1 MTMTKHLLLTLA
13 LVLGSPALHAET
25 ARAMFAGGCFWC
37 LEADFEKLPGVTAAV
52 SGYSGGTLANP
63 GYEQVSA
70 GGTGH
75 YEVVEVQ
82 YDPQQLSY
90 AQLLDYFWRH
100 VDPLDASGQFCDKGG
115 QYRSAIFAGD
125 AAQKL
130 AATQSKQAVAAR
142 LKQPVATEILPAA
155 PFYPAETY
163 HQDYYKKNALK
174 YRYYRYSCGRDQRVE
189 KIWGKAH

>member
-1 MTMTKHLLLTLA
+1 MKQRLLLLA
-13 LVLGSPALHAET
+13 LLLLGSPALHAET
-25 ARAMFAGGCFWC
+25 ARAVFAGGCFWC

-52 SGYSGGTLANP
+52 SGYSGGQLADP

-82 YDPQQLSY
+82 YDPQKVSY
-90 AQLLDYFWRH
+90 AQLLEYFWRH
-100 VDPLDASGQFCDKGG
+100 VDPLDAGGQFCDKGD
-115 QYRSAIFAGD
+115 QYRSAVFVAD
-125 AAQKL
+125 AAQKQ

-142 LKQPVATEILPAA
+142 LRQPVVTEILPSAR
-155 PFYPAETY
+155 FYPAETY
-163 HQDYYKKNALK
+163 HQDYYKKSALK

-189 KIWGKAH
+189 ELWGKAH